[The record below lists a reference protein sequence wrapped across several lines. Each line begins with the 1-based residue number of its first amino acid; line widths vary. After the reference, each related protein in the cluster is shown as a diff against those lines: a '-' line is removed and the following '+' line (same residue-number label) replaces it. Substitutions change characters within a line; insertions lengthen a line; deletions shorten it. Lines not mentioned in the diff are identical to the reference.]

1 MKKISKFSYLIE
13 FSDGSRPKHSMT
25 RQGAEEI
32 ARNSPSSRGHT
43 TIKRITLSSLFKRGI
58 K

>member
-1 MKKISKFSYLIE
+1 LIE